1 MCIAFSVK
9 LNYNMEI
16 AKRAKILE
24 FLGQTAPKF
33 GAERG
38 LQLPYTEWKVS

>member
-24 FLGQTAPKF
+24 FPGQTAPKF
-33 GAERG
+33 GAERD
-38 LQLPYTEWKVS
+38 LQLPYTE